1 MKAAVITRYGSPDVI
16 KILDAP
22 KPAPGAGEVLIRV
35 HATTVSRTD
44 CGELR
49 PRIIGRLI
57 FGLRRPRRTIFGMDF
72 AGVVE
77 AVGAEVM
84 SFKPGDRVFG
94 MCPSRSNGA
103 QAEYVCIP
111 ERASIAIMPAN
122 TYFDEAVACEGAFY
136 ANSGLRKFHVG
147 PGHKILIYGASGAI
161 GSAAVQL
168 AKAYGAEVTA
178 VVATQHLELVKS
190 LGADRAI
197 DYTAG
202 DFTRIGETFD
212 FVFEAVGKASFFRC
226 RRLLKPK
233 GTFMATDVGPWGQYL
248 PLMIWSSIAKNNR
261 VLVPL
266 PPRGSGH
273 AFVEFLKARMEAG
286 QFRAVIDRR
295 YSLDE
300 IADAYCYVET
310 GQKVGIVVINVAA
323 ADESAHIAQ
332 DSRIGTGPSTSIS
345 SIARQ

>member
-1 MKAAVITRYGSPDVI
+1 LKAAVITRYGSPDVI
-16 KILDAP
+16 KILDVP
-22 KPAPGAGEVLIRV
+22 KPAPAAGEVLIQV
-35 HATTVSRTD
+35 HAATVNRTD

-77 AVGAEVM
+77 AVGAEVT
-84 SFKPGDRVFG
+84 SFKLGDRVFG

-111 ERASIAIMPAN
+111 EKASIAIMPAHMR
-122 TYFDEAVACEGAFY
+122 FDEAVVCEGAFY

-161 GSAAVQL
+161 GSAALQL

-178 VVATQHLELVKS
+178 VVATQHLQLVKS

-197 DYTAG
+197 DYTTE
-202 DFTRIGETFD
+202 DFSRIGETFD
-212 FVFEAVGKASFFRC
+212 FIFEAVGKASYFRC
-226 RRLLKPK
+226 RRLLTPK
-233 GTFMATDVGPWGQYL
+233 GTFMATDIGPWGQYL
-248 PLMIWSSIAKNNR
+248 PLLIWSLIAKNNR

-273 AFVEFLKARMEAG
+273 AFVEFLKNRMESG

-295 YSLDE
+295 YPFDA
-300 IADAYCYVET
+300 IADAYRYVET
-310 GQKVGIVVINVAA
+310 GRKVGVVVINVAA
-323 ADESAHIAQ
+323 AGQA
-332 DSRIGTGPSTSIS
+332 
-345 SIARQ
+345 